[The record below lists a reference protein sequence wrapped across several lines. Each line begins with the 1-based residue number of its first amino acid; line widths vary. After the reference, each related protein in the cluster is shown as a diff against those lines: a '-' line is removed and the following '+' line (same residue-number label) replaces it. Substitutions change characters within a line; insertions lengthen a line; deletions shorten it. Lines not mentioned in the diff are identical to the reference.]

1 MLEWYTISDVW
12 HSRHTESNLHIS
24 ENKNEFCRITQPVT
38 LTIGAG
44 AGGAVVN
51 LLLTVEP
58 CIPCGALTE
67 VASIRVVSTAAA
79 IGAGPISTRH
89 GAQLAV
95 VAIETVRA
103 SAGICVFQILW
114 GKNRTG
120 LTSRSVLQLQ
130 LLQTAPI
137 WISIFCVL
145 YLLDCF

>member
-1 MLEWYTISDVW
+1 M
-12 HSRHTESNLHIS
+12 
-24 ENKNEFCRITQPVT
+24 
-38 LTIGAG
+38 
-44 AGGAVVN
+44 VN
-51 LLLTVEP
+51 LLFTVEP
-58 CIPCGALTE
+58 CIPCGALAE
-67 VASIRVVSTAAA
+67 VASIRVVSTAAT

-120 LTSRSVLQLQ
+120 LTSKSVLQLQ

-137 WISIFCVL
+137 WILIFCIL